1 MPGSLYAAHTQWVT
15 NVICQT
21 YGGPYNSGMKGLY
34 VAGAGKDA
42 GKTTLCLGLL
52 HAFREKLTE
61 GVAFTKPLGQKTTL
75 VEGNQVGQDSWFVD
89 KALGMGLPLE
99 VSAPFAASS
108 GAASHYIRTGE
119 PADLPGRIRRA
130 YRILGRKGRTVLVEG
145 TGHPGVGSVFNMSNA
160 RVAKILGTPVLLVLD
175 GGVGSTI
182 DRFNLCA
189 CMFHH
194 YDVPLLGVVINRIIP
209 GKMDSVKELLGKW
222 FGERNIPVFGYIPY
236 EDSIAR
242 PSLGVIRRT
251 LGAEPVV
258 ELKKDTGM
266 VAGYI
271 SAFGSSEEILKQVS
285 LEPGRSVL
293 VDHSRPEVL
302 DALVVA
308 SVSGARGPG
317 AVIVCG
323 GEPDERRKEAF
334 RSTGIPLYA
343 TGRGLEMSS
352 GRLSRKIFKVEPH
365 EDGKIKTIVKL
376 VEEHVDTNAVIASLN
391 GEAAPELSKKPGKFK
406 RFLRRVFKGN

>member
-1 MPGSLYAAHTQWVT
+1 MS
-15 NVICQT
+15 
-21 YGGPYNSGMKGLY
+21 KGLY
-34 VAGAGKDA
+34 IAGAGKDA
-42 GKTTLCLGLL
+42 GKTTLSLGLV
-52 HAFREKLTE
+52 HSFRKKLPE
-61 GVAFTKPLGQKTTL
+61 GVAFIKPLGQKTTL

-99 VSAPFAASS
+99 MSAPFAASS
-108 GAASHYIRTGE
+108 GAATHYVRTGE

-130 YRILGRKGRTVLVEG
+130 YKVLGRKGRTVLVEG
-145 TGHPGVGSVFNMSNA
+145 TGHPGVGSVFDLSNA
-160 RVAKILGTPVLLVLD
+160 RVARILGTPVLLVLD

-209 GKMDSVKELLGKW
+209 GKMEAVKELLGKW
-222 FGERNIPVFGYIPY
+222 FQQRDIPVFGYIPY
-236 EDSIAR
+236 EDSITK

-251 LGAEPVV
+251 LGAAPVL
-258 ELKKDTGM
+258 ELKSDTAS
-266 VAGYI
+266 VAGFI
-271 SAFGSSEEILKQVS
+271 SAFGSPEEVIRQVS
-285 LEPGRSVL
+285 LEPARSLL

-308 SVSGARGPG
+308 SVSGAKGPG

-334 RSTGIPLYA
+334 RHAGIPLFA
-343 TGRGLEMSS
+343 TGNGLEMSS

-365 EDGKIKTIVKL
+365 EGSKIKTIVKL
-376 VEEHVDTNAVIASLN
+376 IEENVDTDAVISSLQ
-391 GEAAPELSKKPGKFK
+391 GETAIEPSRKTGRFK
-406 RFLRRVFKGN
+406 RFFHRIFRR